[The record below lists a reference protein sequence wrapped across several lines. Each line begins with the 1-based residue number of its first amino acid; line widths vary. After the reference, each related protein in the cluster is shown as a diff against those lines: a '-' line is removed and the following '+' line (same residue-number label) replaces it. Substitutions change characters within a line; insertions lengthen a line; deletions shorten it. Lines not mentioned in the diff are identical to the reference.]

1 MVRLRPGNEA
11 IKGLTQNDLCTLLLL
26 SCRGWIPGTVQSEQA
41 FAGWRAHA
49 YSACVQGHRM
59 SDSVSWVKFSVLP
72 SRSKI

>member
-1 MVRLRPGNEA
+1 MRLL
-11 IKGLTQNDLCTLLLL
+11 KGLLRVICVTLLLL